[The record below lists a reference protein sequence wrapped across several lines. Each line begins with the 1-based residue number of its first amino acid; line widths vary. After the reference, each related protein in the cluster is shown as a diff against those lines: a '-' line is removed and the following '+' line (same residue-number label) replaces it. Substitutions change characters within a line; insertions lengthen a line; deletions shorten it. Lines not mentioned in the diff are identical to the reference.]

1 MAQYEIKQCVSMDY
15 TFCLIRNAETD
26 EYFAGYD
33 FMGGQEWSNSLC
45 AYEMNEQ
52 EALQI
57 KADLEAAD
65 ADDQHEDEKEETK
78 MENTI
83 TEATME
89 QRRELAVRIH
99 KLNSLFTREYL
110 AELENQKKEQEAI
123 KKLESDSSSEI
134 KCMALTADWNASVD
148 LDCMTEC
155 IEVIDYLQNEEEPVE
170 LWQLAGISAMICQS
184 NKDHSFDYSLPQA
197 ISDVLGIRF
206 LKR

>member
-1 MAQYEIKQCVSMDY
+1 MAKYEIKEFVGSY
-15 TFCLIRNAETD
+15 IILNTETKQWF
-26 EYFAGYD
+26 EGYD
-33 FMGGQEWSNSLC
+33 FMGGQEWSDLSIS
-45 AYEMNEQ
+45 AYEMDEQ

-65 ADDQHEDEKEETK
+65 ADDQPEDEKEETK
-78 MENTI
+78 MESTI

-110 AELENQKKEQEAI
+110 AELKNQKKEQEAI

-170 LWQLAGISAMICQS
+170 LWQLAGINAMIDQS
-184 NKDHSFDYSLPQA
+184 NKDRSFDYSLPQA
-197 ISDVLGIRF
+197 ISDMLGIRF
-206 LKR
+206 LKK